1 MIVCVAEDTNAIPRS
16 ITSFNGNE
24 VFEGGKLITEAGDV
38 WLEFGKRLAVKLV
51 KHKFS
56 EFPESNRNRKSIEGL
71 P

>member
-16 ITSFNGNE
+16 ITSFKGNE
-24 VFEGGKLITEAGDV
+24 VFEGGELITEADDV
-38 WLEFGKRLAVKLV
+38 WLEFGKRLAVQLV

-56 EFPESNRNRKSIEGL
+56 EFLSNGSRKSIAGL